1 MLKNSKIK
9 LDLNRKEEE
18 LVKKKT
24 KKPEVSYGIP
34 DGSDSE
40 ISDFEVEGGKEGGKD
55 DEYDE
60 DEEEDEEDDEGLFDE
75 NGDVKEEDIDSDEVD
90 EDLVDLYND
99 LGDEKEIMGIGKATK
114 SFDQIDFDRE
124 DFGMNDDED
133 ELPDEGDFDNELEED
148 EKDFIEKQIEEGK
161 KNKAGEKSKD
171 LFGQASGDEEKE
183 DPTAGKS
190 TFEIRQMK
198 VSYLQAN
205 FRLVPKRNVQVCF

>member
-9 LDLNRKEEE
+9 LDLQKKGDE
-18 LVKKKT
+18 LLKNKK
-24 KKPEVSYGIP
+24 KKPEVTYGIP

-40 ISDFEVEGGKEGGKD
+40 ISDFEVEDGKDGKD
-55 DEYDE
+55 DDDDDDDE
-60 DEEEDEEDDEGLFDE
+60 DEDDEELFDE
-75 NGDVKEEDIDSDEVD
+75 NGDAKEDDIDSDEVD

-133 ELPDEGDFDNELEED
+133 EMPDEGNFDNEIEDD

-161 KNKAGEKSKD
+161 KKKAGEKSKD
-171 LFGQASGDEEKE
+171 LFGQVSGDEEKE
-183 DPTAGKS
+183 DITAGKS
-190 TFEIRQMK
+190 TFEIRQIK
-198 VSYLQAN
+198 VNYL
-205 FRLVPKRNVQVCF
+205 